1 MNPALLQKVA
11 MGLMNG
17 MPGGQ
22 GGNPA
27 FGLGQAAGGFLRK
40 RFGPQSQGAE
50 LPQTPYHFDPQGP
63 PNIAPQAMPGVQRYD
78 GPMMNTESDPGFQ
91 PARPRFPGDPGI
103 DPGMTP
109 PRDPSIFGPVPLG
122 GRRTNRWG
130 F

>member
-1 MNPALLQKVA
+1 MNPALLQKIA
-11 MGLMNG
+11 AGLMGG
-17 MPGGQ
+17 MPGG
-22 GGNPA
+22 GEPNPA
-27 FGLGQAAGGFLRK
+27 HGLGRFAGAFFRK

-63 PNIAPQAMPGVQRYD
+63 PNIAPQAMPGVQQFT
-78 GPMMNTESDPGFQ
+78 GPGMNVRQDPGFA
-91 PARPRFPGDPGI
+91 PAPPRFPGDPGI